1 MNALL
6 GQPLDSF
13 TTEDE
18 VFFAAGVAY
27 RFRNNMFHGNK
38 GVHTSGC
45 GTATSFTP
53 TINRSDAGNQQ
64 TPFVDLTEQGA
75 EAVRW

>member
-1 MNALL
+1 MYKQKNDRMNALL

-38 GVHTSGC
+38 GVHTWLRYSNILY
-45 GTATSFTP
+45 TY
-53 TINRSDAGNQQ
+53 N
-64 TPFVDLTEQGA
+64 
-75 EAVRW
+75 